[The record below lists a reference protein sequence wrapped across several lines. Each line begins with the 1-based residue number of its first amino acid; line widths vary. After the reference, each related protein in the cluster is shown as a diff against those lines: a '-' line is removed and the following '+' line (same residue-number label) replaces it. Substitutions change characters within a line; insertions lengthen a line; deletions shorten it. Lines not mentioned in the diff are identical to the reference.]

1 MRIED
6 MSIDQLL
13 ELNQYVCRRIDE
25 LRDQENLQALSQLRV
40 GLKVTFEGREGPVL
54 GIVTKI
60 NRKVSVHSTT
70 FCHPAKIRPKVTS
83 QFPSE
88 VTPMRKHRT
97 PEQWQALINQQR
109 DSGLSASKF
118 CKQENIGYASF
129 CNWRKRLSDQAAGD
143 SADSGEA
150 GFLDL
155 SSLMGAAQSGPGW
168 NIVLSLGNGVEL
180 RLSQN
185 G

>member
-1 MRIED
+1 MKTK
-6 MSIDQLL
+6 
-13 ELNQYVCRRIDE
+13 
-25 LRDQENLQALSQLRV
+25 LRKTAVPAVAAAIFSLMFAGSAQAHCDALD
-40 GLKVTFEGREGPVL
+40 GPVITEARAAL
-54 GIVTKI
+54 ESGNVKPLL
-60 NRKVSVHSTT
+60 KVSVHSTT